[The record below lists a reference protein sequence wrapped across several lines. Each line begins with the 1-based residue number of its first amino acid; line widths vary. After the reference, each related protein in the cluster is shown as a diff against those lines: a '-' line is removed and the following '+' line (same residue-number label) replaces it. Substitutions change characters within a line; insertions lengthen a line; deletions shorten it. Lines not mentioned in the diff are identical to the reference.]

1 MQRLFTEQHK
11 FGTAPVFLT
20 AISTILGAIMFLRFG
35 YAVGSVGLAGTLAII
50 AIGHLV
56 TVPTAM
62 AIAEI
67 ATNQKVE
74 GGGEY
79 YIISRS
85 FGLTIGSAIGIAL
98 YLSQAISVA
107 FYIIAFAQA
116 FEPVIDYVWT
126 HYGVALH
133 DKRWFSIP
141 TVFFLTVLMLYRGAS
156 IGVKTLYVVVAVLA
170 VSLVMFFMGRTGY
183 QSDFSLH
190 QLTGSISSH
199 DSFFYVFAICFP
211 AFTGMTAGV
220 GLSGDLKDPK
230 KSIPVGTLSAT
241 FFGMV
246 VYVFIAWK
254 LSVSASPEVLVSDQL
269 IMSRIAVWWP
279 IIPIG
284 LACATLSSAIGS
296 IMVAPRTLQA
306 IATDNIAP
314 SRQLNY
320 WLKKGRGPA
329 REPFNATMTTGVIA
343 LLFVLIGDVNVVA
356 EIITM
361 FFMVT
366 YGSLCLISFLQHFAA
381 DPAYRP
387 AFRSRWYVSLLG
399 ALMCIWL
406 MFKINAPYA
415 LLSVFIMTGL
425 YLAIRYKRKDR
436 AAMAHIFQGVI
447 FQLSRTIQVFLQK
460 ASKEN
465 SDKQWRPSVVCVSGA
480 SFDRFTAFDLLKWIS
495 HRYGFGTYI
504 HLIEGY
510 LNRETNEEAKRCLD
524 RLIKLADQSHS
535 NVFIDTLISPSYT
548 SALAQI
554 IQLPGIS
561 GKENNLI
568 LLEFARNET
577 EKVSRIV
584 ENYPLIRA
592 AEFDICTLV
601 SAPRAFGYKQEI
613 HIWITSS
620 DYDNANLMIL
630 LGYIILGH
638 PEWKNGHIKIFAVYP
653 ESELAAQKELLAE
666 KILAGRLP
674 IAPGNVKVIPQR
686 EVGDIKAIINEYSPE
701 ADLTVVGMRSE
712 TMADKG
718 AGTFSGYDK
727 VGSMLFV
734 NSTHQKEIR

>member
-1 MQRLFTEQHK
+1 MQRLFSEKNK

-35 YAVGSVGLAGTLAII
+35 YAVGSVGFAGAVAII
-50 AIGHLV
+50 LIGHLV

-116 FEPVIDYVWT
+116 FEPVIEYAWT
-126 HYGVALH
+126 QFGISLH

-141 TVFFLTVLMLYRGAS
+141 TVLLLGLLMLYRGAAL
-156 IGVKTLYVVVAVLA
+156 GMKALYVVVGVLA
-170 VSLVMFFMGRTGY
+170 VSIIMFFMGETGY
-183 QSDFSLH
+183 Q
-190 QLTGSISSH
+190 TGFNFEMMTNTISGH
-199 DSFFYVFAICFP
+199 DNFFYVFAICFP

-230 KSIPVGTLSAT
+230 KSIPLGTLAAT
-241 FFGMV
+241 GFGMV
-246 VYVFIAWK
+246 VYIFIAWK
-254 LSVSASPEVLVSDQL
+254 LAVSATPQELVSDQM
-269 IMSRIAVWWP
+269 IMSKIAVWWP

-284 LACATLSSAIGS
+284 LACATISSAIGS
-296 IMVAPRTLQA
+296 ILVAPRTLQA
-306 IATDNIAP
+306 IAGDDISP
-314 SRQLNY
+314 SRHLNY
-320 WLKKGRGPA
+320 WLKKGRGHS
-329 REPFNATMTTGVIA
+329 REPFNATLVTIVVAFIFVI
-343 LLFVLIGDVNVVA
+343 IGDVNFVA

-366 YGSLCLISFLQHFAA
+366 YGTLCLISFLQHFAA
-381 DPAYRP
+381 DPSYRP
-387 AFRSRWYVSLLG
+387 AFRSRWYISLVG
-399 ALMCIWL
+399 SLMCLWL
-406 MFKINAPYA
+406 MFRINTPYA
-415 LLSVFIMTGL
+415 FLSVFIMVGL
-425 YLAIRYKRKDR
+425 YFAIRYQRKDQ
-436 AAMAHIFQGVI
+436 AALAHIFQGVI

-465 SDKQWRPSVVCVSGA
+465 IEKQWRPSIVCVSSA
-480 SFDRFTAFDLLKWIS
+480 SFERFAAFDLLKWIS

-504 HLIEGY
+504 HLIEG
-510 LNRETNEEAKRCLD
+510 LLSRQTNEEARQCQK

-535 NVFIDTLISPSYT
+535 NVFIDTLISPSFT
-548 SALAQI
+548 SAVAQI

-568 LLEFARNET
+568 LLELSKKEP
-577 EKVSRIV
+577 EKIGRIV
-584 ENYPLIRA
+584 ENYPLMRA

-601 SAPRAFGYKQEI
+601 SSSRGFGYKQEI

-620 DYDNANLMIL
+620 DYANANLMIL

-638 PEWKNGHIKIFAVYP
+638 PEWNDGHIKIFAVYP
-653 ESELAAQKELLAE
+653 EADMEKRKEQLEE

-674 IAPGNVKVIPQR
+674 IAPGNVKVISQK
-686 EVGDIKAIINEYSPE
+686 EVGNIKGIINETSAE

-712 TMADKG
+712 FISDSGEELFT
-718 AGTFSGYDK
+718 GYDK

-734 NSTHQKEIR
+734 NSTHEKEIK